1 MEEIRVM
8 GKVWRRL
15 NVPVVMVTVVLVVIG
30 RKIHGDRG
38 VLPEKNGPAAAAAA
52 VVAATATAAFV

>member
-15 NVPVVMVTVVLVVIG
+15 NVPVVMVTVVLVVIW

-38 VLPEKNGPAAAAAA
+38 V
-52 VVAATATAAFV
+52 

>member
-38 VLPEKNGPAAAAAA
+38 VLPEKNGPAAAA
-52 VVAATATAAFV
+52 VVPATATAAFV